1 MKLSALG
8 LALCLTS
15 VTASSPPPRLRGS
28 AGPIV
33 MRVPAVRFDDAMPF
47 MSAVPLRMTSLGPEP
62 PLIVRVRRSSAP
74 GDDDG
79 AARMIA
85 SALPELL
92 GGGSPMFGG
101 SPLMGPLTMM
111 GAGSPFGALGALGGL
126 FGPAMDDYTDDD
138 DDAMAMPCGH
148 GALGGMD
155 DEVYGRIYDDDDKSG
170 GSLLDDVGLNG
181 LFGALLGGS
190 GGGPFGGGSGK
201 SLSMSGGGGVPTSGT
216 FSISSEGDD
225 VLPMMLSLATAARP
239 EADPLHG
246 PVVARSTTRST
257 YSRESDGRAVVRTMT
272 AMHHADGHVAES
284 IDDEVPARLRGTLAN
299 APVAD
304 AAPIV
309 VAAPVDTPKE
319 DSVDQIHQMPERAA
333 ATRASAVER
342 IAATPPS
349 APAAP
354 EGESGTRGVDRNMLT
369 LAAAAAALAG
379 VALLANVVLAAR
391 RAGAARRAARAAQ
404 CVELPPSPILS

>member
-28 AGPIV
+28 AGPMV
-33 MRVPAVRFDDAMPF
+33 MRVPAARFVDDAVPF

-85 SALPELL
+85 SALPALL

-190 GGGPFGGGSGK
+190 GGGPFGGGSG
-201 SLSMSGGGGVPTSGT
+201 MSGT

-225 VLPMMLSLATAARP
+225 VLPMMLSLATATRP

-304 AAPIV
+304 AAPIA

-319 DSVDQIHQMPERAA
+319 DSVHQIHQMPERAA

-349 APAAP
+349 ATAAP
-354 EGESGTRGVDRNMLT
+354 EGESETRGVDRNMLT